1 MTVIAVLL
9 DATGIQPY
17 IFGST
22 QLKENIGASFLV
34 ENIYE
39 DILKN
44 SLEKIEIKNVDLNRW
59 KNPEY
64 INTLKL
70 ETGFDIGY
78 IGGGNALLFFAEEG
92 KARSFVKTWTKQLL
106 IESPGLRTAAVISD
120 FELSDFSNELK
131 KVFTKLKENKFRFQP
146 QIVLPSHGITAECNR
161 TGLSAEILRKYDDK
175 LIPVSSVVASKTD
188 VINKAHEKLRI
199 KFQDTLN
206 NEYHFPKE
214 IDELGQQKGETNFV
228 SIVHIDGNG
237 IGDRFKACKT
247 LKERRELS
255 IKVEDA
261 TEKSMGKILKVIID
275 NHAKFQE
282 RNFKLKEKILPVRPI
297 IFGGDDITFI
307 TDGRLGIYF
316 ARIFIEEFIK
326 CNAGDGKL
334 SACAGIA
341 ITKSKYPFYRGYE
354 LAEQLCR
361 EAKKKAKEENNK
373 SSWLDFHI
381 ASGGFS
387 GSITEIREKNYTIPE
402 GSLCLR
408 PYRVAGIEHD
418 FRDLKVCIE
427 GIKVFNEWPRSKLM
441 ELREVLNEGK
451 TATEL
456 FIKEMDF
463 RDLKFPEIKE
473 NTAFQ
478 KSGWVDKE
486 TPYFDM
492 IDLKDFYPDFEINEV
507 IK

>member
-1 MTVIAVLL
+1 MPVTAVLL
-9 DATGIQPY
+9 DATGIQHY

-39 DILKN
+39 DILKK
-44 SLEKIEIKNVDLNRW
+44 SLEEIQFKNVDLNEW
-59 KNPEY
+59 KKNPES
-64 INTLKL
+64 ILKPDI
-70 ETGFDIGY
+70 GFDIGY
-78 IGGGNALLFFAEEG
+78 IGGGNALLFFKEQG
-92 KARSFVKTWTKQLL
+92 KAKSFVKTWTKQLL
-106 IESPGLRTAAVISD
+106 IESPGLRTAAVITD
-120 FELSDFSNELK
+120 FDLNDFSNELR
-131 KVFTKLKENKFRFQP
+131 KVFTGLKVNKFRFQP
-146 QIVLPSHGITAECNR
+146 QIVLPSHGITAECTR
-161 TGLSAEILRKYDDK
+161 SGLSAEVFRKHDDK

-199 KFQDTLN
+199 KFQGILN
-206 NEYHFPKE
+206 NEYSFPKE
-214 IDELGQQKGETNFV
+214 IDELGQQKGETNFI

-247 LKERRELS
+247 LNEIRELS

-261 TEKSMGKILKVIID
+261 TEKSMEKILKVII
-275 NHAKFQE
+275 NNYAKFQE
-282 RNFKLKEKILPVRPI
+282 NFKLKEKILPVRPI

-326 CNAGDGKL
+326 CDAGNGKL
-334 SACAGIA
+334 SACAGVA

-361 EAKKKAKEENNK
+361 EAKKKAKKEDNK

-387 GSITEIREKNYTIPE
+387 GSITEIREKNYTVPQ
-402 GSLCLR
+402 GNLYLR
-408 PYRVAGIEHD
+408 PYRVAENKNNY
-418 FRDLKVCIE
+418 RDLKECID
-427 GIKVFNEWPRSKLM
+427 GIKYLNKLPRSKLM

-451 TATEL
+451 TATEQ

-463 RDLKFPEIKE
+463 RDLKLPEIKE

-478 KSGWVDKE
+478 ISGWVGKE

-492 IDLKDFYPDFEINEV
+492 IELKDFYPDFEINEV
-507 IK
+507 KN